1 MLSLVIKVNGKICHF
16 GMTSYLDI
24 SVVRKY
30 VVYDFKCM
38 CDILEISSSQI
49 LVKDMK
55 IKSDN
60 LIVKSIHTEGD

>member
-16 GMTSYLDI
+16 GMTLYLDI